1 MLNNKELNEKI
12 KAFLNTKEK
21 SNLRQTEILMK
32 NAFSSDYLM
41 YDVVNF
47 ISLIKDDQEFINY
60 IGLENLENKVIET
73 NNEVCIGA
81 LIDNIEGVNIQKL
94 EDAVINMKN
103 AFILFNFACI
113 TVNTNIEKLENA
125 IIEAQNAKGIYKFAR
140 DVKGA
145 NIEKLENA
153 IIATKLVKFMQ
164 EFAKNVKGA
173 NIEKLENAIIEINN
187 PSLISFM
194 RKVLDDKEMT
204 DAEIQMAKRKYIF
217 SLLDNIG
224 EIDNGVMLGM
234 CLGCFISPES
244 TVEDLEKCNEA
255 YLNYMSSREK
265 EQTNN
270 KKK

>member
-1 MLNNKELNEKI
+1 MQRKHDIYKFAIAVKGANIEK
-12 KAFLNTKEK
+12 
-21 SNLRQTEILMK
+21 
-32 NAFSSDYLM
+32 
-41 YDVVNF
+41 
-47 ISLIKDDQEFINY
+47 
-60 IGLENLENKVIET
+60 LENAIIET
-73 NNEVCIGA
+73 KNVEDICIFARDVNGA
-81 LIDNIEGVNIQKL
+81 NIQKL
-94 EDAVINMKN
+94 EN
-103 AFILFNFACI
+103 AIIETKEPFYIYFFALNI
-113 TVNTNIEKLENA
+113 EGANIEKLENA

>member
-1 MLNNKELNEKI
+1 MYIYQFARDI
-12 KAFLNTKEK
+12 K
-21 SNLRQTEILMK
+21 
-32 NAFSSDYLM
+32 
-41 YDVVNF
+41 
-47 ISLIKDDQEFINY
+47 
-60 IGLENLENKVIET
+60 
-73 NNEVCIGA
+73 GA
-81 LIDNIEGVNIQKL
+81 
-94 EDAVINMKN
+94 
-103 AFILFNFACI
+103 
-113 TVNTNIEKLENA
+113 NIEKLENA
-125 IIEAQNAKGIYKFAR
+125 IIETNDAMYIYQFAR

-153 IIATKLVKFMQ
+153 IIATNLVKFMQ

-187 PSLISFM
+187 PSLISVM
-194 RKVLDDKEMT
+194 RKVIDDKEMT
-204 DAEIQMAKRKYIF
+204 DAEIQMAKRKYIS

-224 EIDNGVMLGM
+224 EIDNGVMLGIY
-234 CLGCFISPES
+234 LGCFISPES

>member
-1 MLNNKELNEKI
+1 MLNEKELNAE
-12 KAFLNTKEK
+12 E
-21 SNLRQTEILMK
+21 
-32 NAFSSDYLM
+32 
-41 YDVVNF
+41 V
-47 ISLIKDDQEFINY
+47 
-60 IGLENLENKVIET
+60 NKVIET
-73 NNEVCIGA
+73 KDAEYIYNFAKNVK
-81 LIDNIEGVNIQKL
+81 GVNIEEL
-94 EDAVINMKN
+94 EN
-103 AFILFNFACI
+103 AIIKTKFTEYIYQFAKD
-113 TVNTNIEKLENA
+113 VKGANIEKLENV
-125 IIEAQNAKGIYKFAR
+125 IIETKSAWYIYQFALN
-140 DVKGA
+140 VKGA

>member
-1 MLNNKELNEKI
+1 
-12 KAFLNTKEK
+12 
-21 SNLRQTEILMK
+21 
-32 NAFSSDYLM
+32 M
-41 YDVVNF
+41 Y
-47 ISLIKDDQEFINY
+47 
-60 IGLENLENKVIET
+60 
-73 NNEVCIGA
+73 
-81 LIDNIEGVNIQKL
+81 
-94 EDAVINMKN
+94 
-103 AFILFNFACI
+103 
-113 TVNTNIEKLENA
+113 
-125 IIEAQNAKGIYKFAR
+125 IYQFAR

-153 IIATKLVKFMQ
+153 IIETNDVGYIYLFAKDVKGANIEKLENAIIATNRVKFMQ

>member
-1 MLNNKELNEKI
+1 
-12 KAFLNTKEK
+12 
-21 SNLRQTEILMK
+21 
-32 NAFSSDYLM
+32 M
-41 YDVVNF
+41 Y
-47 ISLIKDDQEFINY
+47 IYQ
-60 IGLENLENKVIET
+60 
-73 NNEVCIGA
+73 
-81 LIDNIEGVNIQKL
+81 
-94 EDAVINMKN
+94 
-103 AFILFNFACI
+103 FA
-113 TVNTNIEKLENA
+113 T
-125 IIEAQNAKGIYKFAR
+125 

>member
-1 MLNNKELNEKI
+1 MLNEKELNAE
-12 KAFLNTKEK
+12 E
-21 SNLRQTEILMK
+21 
-32 NAFSSDYLM
+32 
-41 YDVVNF
+41 V
-47 ISLIKDDQEFINY
+47 
-60 IGLENLENKVIET
+60 NKVIET
-73 NNEVCIGA
+73 
-81 LIDNIEGVNIQKL
+81 K
-94 EDAVINMKN
+94 DAEYIY
-103 AFILFNFACI
+103 NFA
-113 TVNTNIEKLENA
+113 TNVKGANIEKLENA
-125 IIEAQNAKGIYKFAR
+125 IIETVTKNVEHIYEGEVEYIIYFAINVNGANIEKLENAIIELKNARDIYKFAIAVKGANIEKLENAIIETKNVEDICIFAR

-153 IIATKLVKFMQ
+153 IIATNLVKFMQ

-173 NIEKLENAIIEINN
+173 NIKKLENAIIEINN
-187 PSLISFM
+187 PSFISFM

-204 DAEIQMAKRKYIF
+204 DSEIQMAKRKYIS

-224 EIDNGVMLGM
+224 EIDNGVMLGIY
-234 CLGCFISPES
+234 LGCLISPES